1 MSYIGNSPGNAS
13 QRVVTR
19 KVATAGQ
26 TRFASDS
33 GYATGYVDV
42 IVNGADLVAGEDF
55 NETGDGI
62 NIDLVEACAADDSVK
77 IIAWIPRGL
86 SDGYTKP
93 EANALLALKA
103 DLVAGKIP
111 SSQLP
116 AYVDDV
122 LEYANLAA
130 FPATGS
136 AGIIYVAQDTNN
148 CYRWSGSAYILITDL
163 SAYARLDGAVFTGGI
178 SVPNS
183 KIYTF
188 GAVSEICHHLTAS
201 GTQAKRYEVARV
213 AIDTVNWND
222 VGTIEI
228 EMREKYFDAGTYK
241 KYIVNFGYASGNKL
255 YMTDAFGRRLDQFKV
270 SIGSA
275 VLISGNQY
283 YYPVYVDVRNYGQ
296 VDVTIK
302 TNNLVSGT
310 NPPSIG
316 YAYLFTSPTVTDI
329 ADFTT
334 DYLATT
340 MAEQAPWCYARAQY
354 GGGDT
359 IICIDPQYKQ
369 SILYYRSYANKVSD
383 TATYFNGYLALQTA
397 PNGTAYPNSGTAESA
412 VEWNGWLMSRGAG
425 TSPAFTAN
433 QVANTRWN
441 QYLPQADYG
450 QDISGSI
457 IINQPWSGNRGSVI
471 YDVNYTKSQIGSVRS
486 TGSGQK
492 TSAVDPI
499 YGVQFNWDVG
509 GTGSNPDIH
518 IDYYI
523 VGVK

>member
-148 CYRWSGSAYILITDL
+148 CYRWSGSAYIVLTDL
-163 SAYARLDGAVFTGGI
+163 SSYYTKTQADALLVPATVSDKTNTSTGYFDLPAGTTAQRPASPEVGMMRLNTQIKNLEYYDGTLWRTPADAPYSIEFLTVAGGGAGGTGNGGSGGGGAGGYVATTAIVTPTTSYSAVVGAGGAGI
-178 SVPNS
+178 GDVSDTVGNS
-183 KIYTF
+183 GSNSSFSNLVTAIGGGGG
-188 GAVSEICHHLTAS
+188 GAWSNKPGLSGGSGGGGGGFTAS
-201 GTQAKRYEVARV
+201 GGSGTSGQGNSGGTGNNSSAPYSGGGGGGAGASGQSVGAGAVA
-213 AIDTVNWND
+213 NG
-222 VGTIEI
+222 GTGLQWLNGS
-228 EMREKYFDAGTYK
+228 YYAGGGGAGTEQS
-241 KYIVNFGYASGNKL
+241 GYTSQGLGGN
-255 YMTDAFGRRLDQFKV
+255 
-270 SIGSA
+270 
-275 VLISGNQY
+275 
-283 YYPVYVDVRNYGQ
+283 
-296 VDVTIK
+296 
-302 TNNLVSGT
+302 
-310 NPPSIG
+310 
-316 YAYLFTSPTVTDI
+316 
-329 ADFTT
+329 
-334 DYLATT
+334 
-340 MAEQAPWCYARAQY
+340 
-354 GGGDT
+354 GGGGRGGYT
-359 IICIDPQYKQ
+359 
-369 SILYYRSYANKVSD
+369 N
-383 TATYFNGYLALQTA
+383 TAGI
-397 PNGTAYPNSGTAESA
+397 SGTANTGGGGGGGGYPTNRN
-412 VEWNGWLMSRGAG
+412 NGSGGSGIVIIRYAGAQRGTGG
-425 TSPAFTAN
+425 TVTSSGGYTYHTFTSSGTFTA
-433 QVANTRWN
+433 
-441 QYLPQADYG
+441 
-450 QDISGSI
+450 
-457 IINQPWSGNRGSVI
+457 
-471 YDVNYTKSQIGSVRS
+471 
-486 TGSGQK
+486 
-492 TSAVDPI
+492 
-499 YGVQFNWDVG
+499 
-509 GTGSNPDIH
+509 
-518 IDYYI
+518 
-523 VGVK
+523 